1 MSLLRFTIRRHI
13 LVMFGARFDI
23 LNSSLEV
30 VGVCQ
35 QKAFKLKEDLRIYTD
50 STQTQESLAIKAR
63 SIIDFSAAYDV
74 QDSRTGERLG
84 TLQRKGFTSIL
95 RDSWI
100 VMDAD
105 GVEVGKLQEDSWAKA
120 LLRRFLSNLIPQSF
134 HLQNTAGQ
142 ELARFHQ
149 HFNPFRY
156 SLDVEIEPDC
166 ELPPML
172 MVATGLLIAAIEGRQ
187 KSE

>member
-1 MSLLRFTIRRHI
+1 MTPLRFTIRRHI
-13 LVMFGARFDI
+13 LVLFGARFDI
-23 LNSSLEV
+23 LNRNGET

-50 STQTQESLAIKAR
+50 STQSQESLAIRSR

-74 QDSRTGERLG
+74 DDSRTGERLG

-105 GVEVGKLQEDSWAKA
+105 GQQAGQLREDSWGKA

-134 HLQNTAGQ
+134 HLVTESGA

-166 ELPPML
+166 SLPPML
-172 MVATGLLIAAIEGRQ
+172 IVAAGLLIAAIEGRQ
-187 KSE
+187 ESE